1 MTSFSDSILLV
12 CEYILPQKDWILF
25 MEIVG
30 NGKIHIENEQTKI
43 SLSLLKS
50 KWIYLYDRV
59 IIFTNIN
66 LLKIENMKLD
76 RNNLVWV
83 KRV

>member
-50 KWIYLYDRV
+50 KWIYLYD
-59 IIFTNIN
+59 
-66 LLKIENMKLD
+66 
-76 RNNLVWV
+76 
-83 KRV
+83 